1 MSLLHAYLASPKTKK
16 ALNRRPGEEGF
27 SLIELVVVIAVL
39 AILSAVAIP
48 AFLGVQANGQASA
61 AKNALVNGVKECA
74 VRDADTGKT
83 TTFTSVQSFKAVLN
97 GYDAIAKGDLG
108 DSCFSA
114 KVAASDLANQSSFS
128 ISLDKAT
135 GITTKLC
142 TIPTKA
148 GATDGPGCPSTKV
161 W

>member
-1 MSLLHAYLASPKTKK
+1 MILLRAYLSSPKTKK
-16 ALNRRPGEEGF
+16 TLARRPGEEGF

-48 AFLGVQANGQASA
+48 AFLGVQSNGQASA

-74 VRDADTGKT
+74 VNEAGTSGKT
-83 TTFTSVQSFKAVLN
+83 KFADVQSFKAVLN
-97 GYDAIAKGDLG
+97 GYDTIIKGDLG

-114 KVAASDLANQSSFS
+114 KATATDLVNQSSFE
-128 ISLDKAT
+128 ISLDKST
-135 GITTKLC
+135 GITTKKC
-142 TIPTKA
+142 TKPTKS
-148 GATDGPGCPSTKV
+148 GSTDGPGCPSNGS